1 METAGAIWT
10 LRVDGSSTTSKGGVG
25 IVLSKNTREIVAM
38 SFKLDFRIKHLRGM
52 GDSNLVVCQAR
63 GDFTL
68 KEPSSENVKILKIFF
83 FLLVQA
89 PRVES
94 KGELFKFHSQP
105 LKVVLYRISIPFN
118 DNNVVRLILIDLSLF
133 SLILN

>member
-1 METAGAIWT
+1 
-10 LRVDGSSTTSKGGVG
+10 
-25 IVLSKNTREIVAM
+25 
-38 SFKLDFRIKHLRGM
+38 M
-52 GDSNLVVCQAR
+52 GDSNLVVFQAR

-68 KEPSSENVKILKIFF
+68 KEPLSENVKILKIFF
-83 FLLVQA
+83 CLLVQA
-89 PRVES
+89 PRVEG
-94 KGELFKFHSQP
+94 KGELFKLHSQP